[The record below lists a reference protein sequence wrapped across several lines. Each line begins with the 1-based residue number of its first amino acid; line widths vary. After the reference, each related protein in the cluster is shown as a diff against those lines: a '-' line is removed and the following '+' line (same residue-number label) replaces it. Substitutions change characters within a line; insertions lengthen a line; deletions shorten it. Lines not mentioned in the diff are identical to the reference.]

1 MLNQTDQSW
10 FMLWQLV
17 GGITDGESVTIQ
29 YKKLFWERLKVFQV
43 CKEILHDRSL
53 KYHAIA

>member
-17 GGITDGESVTIQ
+17 GGITDGESVTIHH
-29 YKKLFWERLKVFQV
+29 KKNFGWEI
-43 CKEILHDRSL
+43 EGSSSL
-53 KYHAIA
+53 SRNFYMIDP